1 MSERLFDRRYEFRF
15 GPAGGEGKSF
25 VGGPGG
31 GLELSFEVSKS
42 LKKSA
47 NKAKVTVHNLTD
59 KSIGE
64 LEEKGTVI
72 QLLAG
77 YKDNMALLFTG
88 QIAKKGVVSTWD
100 GKTITT
106 EISAG
111 DGELDLAK
119 TRSDISL
126 AAGTTSAD
134 VLRALISK
142 MGIGEGN
149 VGELPTKTYLGAFV
163 HSGWAKDAIAR
174 VCRDIG
180 VSWSIQDGVFQ
191 ALAPSAAKTGE
202 EAVLLSASTGLIG
215 APTREKEG
223 IQAVSLMQPRL
234 KPGGLVRVES
244 RWVTGDYKITEVAHK
259 GTFRSGD
266 WYSEI
271 KGRPRA

>member
-1 MSERLFDRRYEFRF
+1 MSDRLYDRRYEFRF

-25 VGGPGG
+25 IGGPAG
-31 GLELSFEVSKS
+31 GLELSFEVTKS

-47 NKAKVTVHNLTD
+47 NKAKITVYNLSLA
-59 KSIGE
+59 SIGA
-64 LEEKGTVI
+64 LEEKGTVV

-88 QIAKKGVVSTWD
+88 QVAKKGVVSKRD
-100 GKTITT
+100 GNTVTT
-106 EISAG
+106 EIDAG

-119 TRSDISL
+119 TRSDLSL
-126 AAGTTSAD
+126 AAGATSTEI
-134 VLRALISK
+134 LRALISK

-149 VGELPTKTYLGAFV
+149 LDTLPTKTFVGAYI
-163 HSGWAKDAIAR
+163 HSGWARDAIAG

-180 VSWSIQDGVFQ
+180 VTWSIQDGVFQ
-191 ALAPSAAKTGE
+191 ALAPSAAKAGE
-202 EAVLLSASTGLIG
+202 VAVLLNATTGLIG

-223 IQAVSLMQPRL
+223 IQATSLMQPRL

-244 RWVTGDYKITEVAHK
+244 EWVTGDYKITEVTHK
-259 GTFRSGD
+259 GDFRGGS